1 MVQVLATFPVW
12 PWTCLTTGHLADG
25 SWSLSPNLIMI
36 YDPDS
41 VSQLDIRPDLLSP
54 LQICLVFWP
63 LPEPSYP
70 PCTVS
75 LTWGT
80 EGLVHDW
87 KGHSFYWPPLPEGT
101 ALPLLHTGIELQ
113 QLNLTEA
120 LAEKQNIML
129 KLLKSSSFLGTGMLK
144 FCKLPHLHH

>member
-1 MVQVLATFPVW
+1 MILTQFPSLTSDQTYSPHCRFAWCSGPCLNPAT
-12 PWTCLTTGHLADG
+12 LTG
-25 SWSLSPNLIMI
+25 
-36 YDPDS
+36 
-41 VSQLDIRPDLLSP
+41 
-54 LQICLVFWP
+54 
-63 LPEPSYP
+63 
-70 PCTVS
+70 TVS